1 MTKTKSTMKKR
12 MLTITVMMLLLAMTA
27 NAQVGAYDRAIPL
40 PTRDL
45 YDTQTMS
52 MALAHAQMA
61 ARVEAQRKE
70 LFSIYANKAVEAYNN
85 SQWVVAINCV
95 NSALETT
102 YYNGD
107 VYYIRGYAYEKLG
120 YYRNAK
126 RDYKKAKKYGNED
139 AESALE
145 SLKIKM
151 KKK

>member
-1 MTKTKSTMKKR
+1 MKKR
-12 MLTITVMMLLLAMTA
+12 MLTITVMVLMVVMTA

-40 PTRDL
+40 PTMDL
-45 YDTQTMS
+45 YDTQAMS

-120 YYRNAK
+120 YYRDAK
-126 RDYKKAKKYGNED
+126 RDYKKAKRYGSEY
-139 AESALE
+139 AASALE

>member
-1 MTKTKSTMKKR
+1 MIKTESTMKKR
-12 MLTITVMMLLLAMTA
+12 TLIITAMVLMLAMTA

-61 ARVEAQRKE
+61 ARVEAQRRE

-85 SQWVVAINCV
+85 SQWVLAINCV
-95 NSALETT
+95 NTALETT
-102 YYNGD
+102 YYNAD
-107 VYYIRGYAYEKLG
+107 VYYIRGVAYEKLG
-120 YYRNAK
+120 YFRDAK
-126 RDYKKAKKYGNED
+126 RDYRKAKKYGNEY

-145 SLKIKM
+145 SLTIKM

>member
-1 MTKTKSTMKKR
+1 MKKR
-12 MLTITVMMLLLAMTA
+12 TLIITAMVLMLAMTA

-61 ARVEAQRKE
+61 ARVEAQRRE

-85 SQWVVAINCV
+85 SQWVLAINCV
-95 NSALETT
+95 NTALETT
-102 YYNGD
+102 YYNAD
-107 VYYIRGYAYEKLG
+107 VYYIRGVAYEKLG
-120 YYRNAK
+120 YFRDAK
-126 RDYKKAKKYGNED
+126 RDYRKAKKYGNEY

-145 SLKIKM
+145 SLTIKM

>member
-1 MTKTKSTMKKR
+1 MKKR

>member
-1 MTKTKSTMKKR
+1 MKKR
-12 MLTITVMMLLLAMTA
+12 TLTITVMMLMLVMTA

-45 YDTQTMS
+45 YDTQTMN

-95 NSALETT
+95 NNALETT
-102 YYNGD
+102 YYNAD

-120 YYRNAK
+120 YYRDAK
-126 RDYKKAKKYGNED
+126 KKKKKAKKYGNEY
-139 AESALE
+139 AEDALE
-145 SLKIKM
+145 SLKVKM

>member
-1 MTKTKSTMKKR
+1 MKKR
-12 MLTITVMMLLLAMTA
+12 MLTITVMVLMVVMTG

-45 YDTQTMS
+45 YDTQTMN

-70 LFSIYANKAVEAYNN
+70 LFSIYANRAVEAYNN
-85 SQWVVAINCV
+85 RQWGVAINCV
-95 NSALETT
+95 NNALETT
-102 YYNGD
+102 YYSAE
-107 VYYIRGYAYEKLG
+107 VYYIRGYAYEQLG
-120 YYRNAK
+120 YYRDAK
-126 RDYKKAKKYGNED
+126 RDYKKAKRYGSEY
-139 AESALE
+139 AASALE

>member
-1 MTKTKSTMKKR
+1 MIKTECTMKKR
-12 MLTITVMMLLLAMTA
+12 TLTITVMMLMLVMTA

-45 YDTQTMS
+45 YDTQTMN

-61 ARVEAQRKE
+61 ARVETQRKE

-120 YYRNAK
+120 YYRDAK
-126 RDYKKAKKYGNED
+126 RDYKKAKKYGYAD
-139 AESALE
+139 AASALE
-145 SLKIKM
+145 LLKIKM

>member
-1 MTKTKSTMKKR
+1 MKKR
-12 MLTITVMMLLLAMTA
+12 MLTITMMTLMVTVTA

-40 PTRDL
+40 PTMDL

-85 SQWVVAINCV
+85 SQWVLAINCV
-95 NSALETT
+95 NTALETT
-102 YYNGD
+102 YYNAD
-107 VYYIRGYAYEKLG
+107 VYYIRGVAYEKLG
-120 YYRNAK
+120 YFRDAK
-126 RDYKKAKKYGNED
+126 RDYRKAKKYGNEY

>member
-1 MTKTKSTMKKR
+1 MKKR
-12 MLTITVMMLLLAMTA
+12 TLTITVMMLMLVMTA

-45 YDTQTMS
+45 YDTQTMN

-95 NSALETT
+95 NNALETT
-102 YYNGD
+102 YYNAD

-120 YYRNAK
+120 YFRDAK
-126 RDYKKAKKYGNED
+126 RDYRKAKKYGNVY

>member
-1 MTKTKSTMKKR
+1 MKKR
-12 MLTITVMMLLLAMTA
+12 MLTITMMTLMVTVTA

-40 PTRDL
+40 PTMDL
-45 YDTQTMS
+45 YDTQTMN

-120 YYRNAK
+120 YYRDAK
-126 RDYKKAKKYGNED
+126 RDYKKAKKYGYAD
-139 AESALE
+139 AASALE
-145 SLKIKM
+145 LLKIKM